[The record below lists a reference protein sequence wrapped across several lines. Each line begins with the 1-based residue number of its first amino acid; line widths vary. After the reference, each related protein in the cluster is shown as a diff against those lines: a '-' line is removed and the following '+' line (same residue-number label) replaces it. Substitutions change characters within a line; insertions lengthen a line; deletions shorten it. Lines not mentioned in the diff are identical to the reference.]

1 MKILGVDIGGTK
13 IDLVLYDDSNNVY
26 GYLGKYPTS
35 EGLKNLGGYVNGV
48 AEEHGV
54 DAIGVSIAA
63 WIKDGKPLFSPNL
76 PESPQFSSSL
86 PVFFENDANCFGLF
100 AYDRLKLPH
109 IFAVTLG
116 TGIGSGIII
125 DGRLYTGNG
134 KAGEVGHMAIDQE
147 RQCTCGGM
155 GHLEA
160 YFSGWALKK
169 KYGKEVKELKQDEE
183 YFYSLPEFNIFC
195 RQMANVV
202 TVLDPSAVV
211 FGGGIG
217 VRLNRDKL
225 EAGIFSF
232 LVQPFT
238 PLIEI
243 LEDPLAVAKGACI
256 MGWRRLK
263 EKKKD

>member
-13 IDLVLYDDSNNVY
+13 IDLVLYDNSSNGY
-26 GYLGKYPTS
+26 EYLGKYPTS
-35 EGLKNLGGYVNGV
+35 ERLADLGRYVDEV
-48 AEEHGV
+48 AIEHEV

-63 WIKDGKPLFSPNL
+63 WIKEGRPFFSPNL
-76 PESPQFSSSL
+76 PETPQFSSSL

-100 AYDRLKLPH
+100 AYDRLRLPH

-116 TGIGSGIII
+116 TGIGSGIIT

-134 KAGEVGHMAIDQE
+134 KAGEVGHTVIDQE
-147 RQCTCGGM
+147 RQCTCGGV

-169 KYGKEVKELKQDEE
+169 KYGKDVKELKQDEDH
-183 YFYSLPEFNIFC
+183 FYSLPEFRIFC
-195 RQMANVV
+195 RQIANVV

-217 VRLNRDKL
+217 VHLNRDKL
-225 EAGIFSF
+225 EKGIYSF
-232 LVQPFT
+232 LMQPFT
-238 PLIEI
+238 PQIEI
-243 LEDPLAVAKGACI
+243 LEDPLAVVKGACI

-263 EKKKD
+263 EQEI